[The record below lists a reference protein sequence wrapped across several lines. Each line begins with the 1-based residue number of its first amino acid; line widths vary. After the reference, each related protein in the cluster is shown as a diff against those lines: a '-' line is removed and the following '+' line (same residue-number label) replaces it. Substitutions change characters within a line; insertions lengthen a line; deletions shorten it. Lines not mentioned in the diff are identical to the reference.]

1 MKGTHIRCDR
11 TCRARVLILVVA
23 LGMLTATRAP
33 AQDNDGG
40 APPPAPGSGSV
51 QGTVRA
57 ANGQP
62 LSGVIVILDGGTG
75 EHQRRSSGPR
85 ATTTDGGG
93 NYALANVPAGS
104 WVLIFQRDSL
114 ATRRVGVIVRDRA
127 AIVDVVLSAPGASP
141 EQLEPVVVTARPL
154 APATIGSLR
163 DVRGAEIFAGKKTES
178 VQVDSLAMNT
188 SQDVS
193 RQLFAR
199 IPGANISESANSGF
213 PSNGIGFRGLN
224 PVQSV
229 EMNMR
234 QDGVNIVAD
243 LYGYPETYYTPPA
256 EAVERV
262 DLVRGSSSLQFG
274 PQFGGVI
281 DYVLRD
287 GTPDSALA
295 VKARET
301 GGSFGMLDSY
311 LSLEGGKNNWTY
323 FAYGQYRHQN
333 GWRPNSDVSQVTAAG
348 KVTYRPRE
356 KLSLGLSYSLLR
368 NQIHMPGGLDD
379 ADFHENARA
388 SFRSRNW
395 LASPWNILALDG
407 SYDFSPNTRLTSTLS
422 FMSSQRYLVWRN
434 EDGGPEARDEIDPET
449 DEYAPREVEWEYFTN
464 VTSETRLLHTYR
476 AFGWTNSI
484 ATGIR
489 LFGGDLHRQE
499 GGPGSTGSDFDMN
512 LVGGPY
518 DTDMHFGN
526 FNAAAF
532 AENEFRI
539 SPRLTFT
546 PGVRVEYLHSTARGY
561 TDTTVSP
568 RSKNRVF
575 VLFGAGAAYRATAT
589 TDIYANATQAYRPI
603 EYSFLTPFAT
613 LTRIDPKLKDPHGY
627 DIDIGWRG
635 SLGEVLRFDVG
646 VFDLVY
652 HDRIGLISGVDSTG
666 TRFTE
671 RSNVATSRHRGVE
684 SYVNVSLSTLLQSA
698 PSFGA
703 LDVWDALGYTH
714 ARYTAGE
721 FSGNTVEFAPSVVNR
736 AGVTYGCGRGSL
748 GAQWSYVSRQF
759 TDANNTVASVDA
771 DIGIVPA
778 YTVIDLS
785 GKWQLSQTIGL
796 DAGVNNLA
804 NRYYFTMRTAE
815 YPGPGIIPGLGR
827 SIYLGARAGF

>member
-1 MKGTHIRCDR
+1 M
-11 TCRARVLILVVA
+11 
-23 LGMLTATRAP
+23 
-33 AQDNDGG
+33 
-40 APPPAPGSGSV
+40 
-51 QGTVRA
+51 
-57 ANGQP
+57 
-62 LSGVIVILDGGTG
+62 
-75 EHQRRSSGPR
+75 
-85 ATTTDGGG
+85 
-93 NYALANVPAGS
+93 NV
-104 WVLIFQRDSL
+104 
-114 ATRRVGVIVRDRA
+114 
-127 AIVDVVLSAPGASP
+127 
-141 EQLEPVVVTARPL
+141 
-154 APATIGSLR
+154 
-163 DVRGAEIFAGKKTES
+163 
-178 VQVDSLAMNT
+178 
-188 SQDVS
+188 
-193 RQLFAR
+193 
-199 IPGANISESANSGF
+199 
-213 PSNGIGFRGLN
+213 
-224 PVQSV
+224 
-229 EMNMR
+229 R

-243 LYGYPETYYTPPA
+243 LYGYPETYYSPPT
-256 EAVERV
+256 EAVRRV

-287 GTPDSALA
+287 GTPDSSLA

-301 GGSFGMLDSY
+301 GGSFGMLNSY
-311 LSLEGGKNNWTY
+311 LSLEGGKNSWTY

-348 KVTYRPRE
+348 KVTYRPTE

-379 ADFHENARA
+379 ADFRENARA

-407 SYDFSPNTRLTSTLS
+407 GYDFSANTRLTSTLS
-422 FMSSQRYLVWRN
+422 LLSSQRYLVWRN
-434 EDGGPEARDEIDPET
+434 EDGGPQARDEIDPET
-449 DEYAPREVEWEYFTN
+449 NEFVPREVEWEYFTN
-464 VTSETRLLHTYR
+464 LTSETRLLHTYS

-499 GGPGSTGSDFDMN
+499 GGPGSTGSDFDMK

-518 DTDMHFGN
+518 ETDMHFGN
-526 FNAAAF
+526 VNAAAF
-532 AENEFRI
+532 VENEFRV

-568 RSKNRVF
+568 RSKNRAF
-575 VLFGAGAAYRATAT
+575 ALFGAGAAYRATAT
-589 TDIYANATQAYRPI
+589 TDVYANATQAYRPI
-603 EYSFLTPFAT
+603 EYSFLTPFAS

-627 DIDIGWRG
+627 NLDLGWRG
-635 SLGEVLRFDVG
+635 SLGEALRFDVG

-652 HDRIGLISGVDSTG
+652 HDRIGLVSGVDSIG
-666 TRFTE
+666 TPFTE
-671 RSNVATSRHRGVE
+671 RTNVATSTHRGVE
-684 SYVNVSLSTLLQSA
+684 SYLNLSLSTLLHLA

-703 LDVWDALGYTH
+703 LDVWNALGYTH
-714 ARYTAGE
+714 ARYTSGE

-736 AGVTYGCGRGSL
+736 AGVTYGRRRGSL
-748 GAQWSYVSRQF
+748 GVQWSYVSRQF
-759 TDANNTVASVDA
+759 TDANNTAASVDA
-771 DIGIVPA
+771 DVGIVPA
-778 YTVIDLS
+778 YNVVDLS
-785 GKWQLSQTIGL
+785 AKWQLSQTIGL